1 MRFLWLIVAINL
13 LLPPVAS
20 ARSESEFAYP
30 FSRVWTIAVRL
41 LRIDFDCP
49 IKEKDKEEGYFF
61 FEYRDGKRS
70 FTGSAEII
78 PTTSAAGIKGVR
90 VVVQLSALPKY
101 VERMILDRLAR
112 KLDAEL
118 GQPITANKQADKKPN
133 EKQSDD
139 SKTPPDKKSAAK

>member
-1 MRFLWLIVAINL
+1 MRILGLIVAVHL
-13 LLPPVAS
+13 LLPAVAS

-41 LRIDFDCP
+41 LRIDLDCP
-49 IKEKDKEEGYFF
+49 IDEKDKEEGYFF

-78 PTTSAAGIKGVR
+78 PKTIEGAKGVR
-90 VVVQLSALPKY
+90 VVIQLSALPRY

-112 KLDAEL
+112 KLDQEL
-118 GQPITANKQADKKPN
+118 GRPIKAKKEEVDKKPV
-133 EKQSDD
+133 EKQPDD
-139 SKTPPDKKSAAK
+139 SKTPPKKKSAPK